1 MRAKGDFK
9 MKQKIW
15 AKTLLSTYNC
25 LEPISDAIDKL
36 VISQGVNSCCNHL
49 STMENAEKIISLI
62 QRKKMMINL
71 KVIIEN
77 VIASIDTKS
86 ARILVMKYFDHVKPE
101 MCFKLLEMSR
111 RTFFRKI
118 DRAVEEFAIRLKNF
132 GYTSEKLEQLLF
144 KESWIKEYYN
154 HFAKQKESNICTDE
168 EFEFNSSY
176 TNSLNKCKA

>member
-1 MRAKGDFK
+1 

-49 STMENAEKIISLI
+49 STMDNAEKIISLI
-62 QRKKMMINL
+62 QRKKMLINL
-71 KVIIEN
+71 KVITEN

-101 MCFKLLEMSR
+101 VCYKLLEMSR

-118 DRAVEEFAIRLKNF
+118 DRAVEEFAIHLKNF
-132 GYTSEKLEQLLF
+132 GYTSENLEQLLA

-154 HFAKQKESNICTDE
+154 HFAKQKESNSLVDE
-168 EFEFNSSY
+168 EFDFSSNY
-176 TNSLNKCKA
+176 TNALKNCKA